1 MANISAIKLPNGTTY
16 DLKDNGALQ
25 LTGGQVTGPVTF
37 GDSISVDEATIGDL
51 VVNGNASFTNN
62 IQANTINGIPV
73 DEFKVHFICTV
84 TDNTYYSCTCDKTEA
99 AILAAYNA
107 NQKINTVLSVIGFNG
122 NNFDINMQMI
132 VSSFN
137 GETDISFLG
146 FYAFYEFEVG
156 LHLPYGAT
164 SDIVT
169 INIQDLTID
178 EHVNCVFSE
187 SNSTQCDIALSLT
200 GGKQSL
206 LKSSGVSVAQYRN
219 SSGSYRRLI
228 LGSTIVYTEPEG
240 GSYGTIRLYG
250 TGAAYYGDLNP
261 GTIGSNSL
269 TANRTWTL
277 PDKTGIIALTSDIP
291 TVPSNIVN
299 TITTTAGAHTAITS
313 QKGNV
318 SFNVPTTAAHVGAA
332 SSSHTH
338 GNITNGGDITATAPT
353 IASGDQLII
362 NDHSASKI
370 TNGPTFD
377 GSTTT
382 TALTPKGTWETFS
395 KFSGSYNDLSD
406 KPTQTSTTATLT
418 TTWSSNQQ
426 SVTVSG
432 VTTSNTIIVT
442 PAPASYDAYCEAGI
456 YCSAQAANSLT
467 FKCSTVP
474 ASSLTVNIMILE

>member
-1 MANISAIKLPNGTTY
+1 M
-16 DLKDNGALQ
+16 
-25 LTGGQVTGPVTF
+25 
-37 GDSISVDEATIGDL
+37 
-51 VVNGNASFTNN
+51 
-62 IQANTINGIPV
+62 
-73 DEFKVHFICTV
+73 
-84 TDNTYYSCTCDKTEA
+84 
-99 AILAAYNA
+99 
-107 NQKINTVLSVIGFNG
+107 
-122 NNFDINMQMI
+122 
-132 VSSFN
+132 
-137 GETDISFLG
+137 
-146 FYAFYEFEVG
+146 
-156 LHLPYGAT
+156 
-164 SDIVT
+164 
-169 INIQDLTID
+169 
-178 EHVNCVFSE
+178 
-187 SNSTQCDIALSLT
+187 
-200 GGKQSL
+200 
-206 LKSSGVSVAQYRN
+206 
-219 SSGSYRRLI
+219 
-228 LGSTIVYTEPEG
+228 
-240 GSYGTIRLYG
+240 
-250 TGAAYYGDLNP
+250 
-261 GTIGSNSL
+261 